1 MKTTFLATLLLI
13 LGLGTGG
20 ESITIVVTHS
30 TATVGVA
37 SASALAAVAS
47 GAKAR
52 IHIYL
57 ENDSDT
63 VIYCRFGATATLNT
77 GIRLAAAGTIGNRI
91 VFTPVTGVPQVVLNC
106 IASGAS
112 KTLLI
117 ATGIGN

>member
-1 MKTTFLATLLLI
+1 MLTKTWFVAWLLLASVI
-13 LGLGTGG
+13 VG
-20 ESITIVVTHS
+20 EAITITLTHT
-30 TATVGVA
+30 TATVGIA
-37 SASALAAVAS
+37 SATALAAVAS

-77 GIRLAAAGTIGNRI
+77 GIRLAAAGTVGNRI
-91 VFTPVTGVPQVVLNC
+91 VFTPVTGVPQVLLNC
-106 IASGAS
+106 ISSDAS

-117 ATGIGN
+117 ATGTQ